1 MWRRGSRSVGH
12 YPRRALVAPAA
23 AARAV
28 LIFCHCK
35 LCRNSVPRHHLFVLA
50 DQVTRFW
57 RFRHALQIF
66 CQLRGSMQMKSVVGH
81 SLVHFLAART
91 PRGSLGGPVGAR
103 KRDRAAH
110 VASGAEFIRALSGCP
125 PGTWGW
131 SGLIFCKT
139 LIQDRRNRQNPIRIT
154 TRRRRKSK
162 KTYKTRTD
170 KCHVFGFPA
179 TGPNTPPTTTLL
191 AEKKGGVR
199 QRQKPARFG
208 PEQES

>member
-1 MWRRGSRSVGH
+1 MHHYATSSLIKSPAFGGSVTHCRSS
-12 YPRRALVAPAA
+12 PRM
-23 AARAV
+23 
-28 LIFCHCK
+28 
-35 LCRNSVPRHHLFVLA
+35 
-50 DQVTRFW
+50 
-57 RFRHALQIF
+57 
-66 CQLRGSMQMKSVVGH
+66 RGSMQMNGH

-139 LIQDRRNRQNPIRIT
+139 LIQDRRNRQNPVRIT

-170 KCHVFGFPA
+170 KCHEFGFPA
-179 TGPNTPPTTTLL
+179 TGPKLLVPTHHRRPPCSPK
-191 AEKKGGVR
+191 KKGAVR

>member
-1 MWRRGSRSVGH
+1 MRAGCAPRAGRAGGGGARGVNFL
-12 YPRRALVAPAA
+12 PLRAMPKLGSDASLRYVLV
-23 AARAV
+23 
-28 LIFCHCK
+28 
-35 LCRNSVPRHHLFVLA
+35 

-170 KCHVFGFPA
+170 KCHDFGFPA

-191 AEKKGGVR
+191 AEKKGGGSAATETSQIR
-199 QRQKPARFG
+199 T
-208 PEQES
+208 